1 MTKNKTYFHG
11 SISRVMNEDKSAI
24 AQPTESPRTEA
35 QAGLPKLRNHHHH
48 HHNLFTQIDELSKK
62 FNLKHPL
69 KLEKNKQEYADLFVF
84 FQEQIDTQEA
94 LLSIQQNF
102 AERYENLF
110 NKYDEKLKNPHLTNR
125 QRNRYQKLWTQYAML
140 YVQYC
145 QN

>member
-1 MTKNKTYFHG
+1 MAKNTTYFHG
-11 SISRVMNEDKSAI
+11 SISRVMNDHKSAI
-24 AQPTESPRTEA
+24 AKPTESPLTEA
-35 QAGLPKLRNHHHH
+35 QAGLTKFQNNHHN
-48 HHNLFTQIDELSKK
+48 NLFTQIDELSKK
-62 FNLKHPL
+62 FNLKYPL
-69 KLEKNKQEYADLFVF
+69 KLENNKPEYAGLFDF

-94 LLSIQQNF
+94 LLSIHKNF

>member
-1 MTKNKTYFHG
+1 MAKNTTYFHG
-11 SISRVMNEDKSAI
+11 SISRVMNDDKSAI
-24 AQPTESPRTEA
+24 DQPTKSPRTEA
-35 QAGLPKLRNHHHH
+35 QAGLTKLRNH

-69 KLEKNKQEYADLFVF
+69 KLEENKQEYAGLFDF

-94 LLSIQQNF
+94 LLSIHKNF

-110 NKYDEKLKNPHLTNR
+110 NKYDQKLKNPHLTNR

>member
-1 MTKNKTYFHG
+1 MTKNTTYFHN
-11 SISRVMNEDKSAI
+11 SISRVMNDDKSAI
-24 AQPTESPRTEA
+24 AKPTESPRTEG
-35 QAGLPKLRNHHHH
+35 QAGLTKLRNHHHH
-48 HHNLFTQIDELSKK
+48 NLFAQIDELSKK

-69 KLEKNKQEYADLFVF
+69 KLEENKQEYAGLFDF

-94 LLSIQQNF
+94 LFSIKKNF